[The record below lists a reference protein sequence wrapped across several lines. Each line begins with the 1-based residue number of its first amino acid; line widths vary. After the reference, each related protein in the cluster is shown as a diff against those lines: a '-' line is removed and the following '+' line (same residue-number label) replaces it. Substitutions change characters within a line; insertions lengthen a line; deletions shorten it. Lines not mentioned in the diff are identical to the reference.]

1 MRLLALLE
9 YTLVIVG
16 IIGMIAAHF
25 FFLPKGF
32 HLGIFLIGA
41 GLALGGLESLFT
53 RRMSFRFATHGG
65 AYGGAPAVIWGVMLL
80 SVGSAVVAAAY
91 LMEEGLW
98 RSTVN
103 AMTRRPGPAIA
114 AAGLLACGAGALL
127 MFNRIGHGMAW
138 TLFVR
143 IPKTLLGLLLIVAGV
158 AAVGLG
164 IVEWID
170 HEAYLRVSRRAGEV
184 LYLDRI
190 QRLWRDL
197 TAALF

>member
-1 MRLLALLE
+1 MIWGMMLLA
-9 YTLVIVG
+9 
-16 IIGMIAAHF
+16 
-25 FFLPKGF
+25 
-32 HLGIFLIGA
+32 
-41 GLALGGLESLFT
+41 
-53 RRMSFRFATHGG
+53 
-65 AYGGAPAVIWGVMLL
+65 
-80 SVGSAVVAAAY
+80 VGSATIAVAY

-127 MFNRIGHGMAW
+127 MFNRVGRGMAW

-143 IPKTLLGLLLIVAGV
+143 VPKTLLGLFLIVAGV

-170 HEAYLRVSRRAGEV
+170 HEAYLRVARRAGEV
-184 LYLDRI
+184 LYFERI

>member
-16 IIGMIAAHF
+16 VIGMIAARF

-32 HLGIFLIGA
+32 HLGIFCVGA

-53 RRMSFRFATHGG
+53 RRMSFRFVTHGG
-65 AYGGAPAVIWGVMLL
+65 IYGGAPAVIWGAMLL
-80 SVGSAVVAAAY
+80 AVGCAVIAAAY

-98 RSTVN
+98 RATVN
-103 AMTRRPGPAIA
+103 ATARRPGPAIA
-114 AAGLLACGAGALL
+114 AGGLLACGAGALL
-127 MFNRIGHGMAW
+127 MFNRVGHGVAW

-143 IPKTLLGLLLIVAGV
+143 VPKTLLGLLLIAGGV

-170 HEAYLRVSRRAGEV
+170 HEAYLRVSRRAGEA
-184 LYLDRI
+184 LSIDLL
-190 QRLWRDL
+190 QRLWRQF
-197 TAALF
+197 TGFF